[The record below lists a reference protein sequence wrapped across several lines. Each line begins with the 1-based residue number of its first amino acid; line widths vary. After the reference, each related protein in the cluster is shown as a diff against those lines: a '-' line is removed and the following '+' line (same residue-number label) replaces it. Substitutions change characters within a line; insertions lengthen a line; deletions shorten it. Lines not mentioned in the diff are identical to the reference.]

1 MNSARSVLCAVAAAL
16 SVASLVGCAGDDAT
30 TNTADGCVA
39 PGVTADEVEVGMLY
53 PDSGGLASSFSAA
66 RAGIDARFGLA
77 NASGGVHGR
86 QISYVWRDDQANPS
100 TNLTMSRQL
109 VEREGV
115 FAVLETSTATSGGA
129 PYLAEAGVPVVG
141 LAVEEAWSRYRN
153 MFSFSYLFTDGG
165 SVDTFGRFVREHGGT
180 RAVIVRDYAGGS
192 TSVQF
197 ADQLIVS
204 LRAAG
209 VEIPAEQVTEYQP
222 GRASASRIAEWM
234 LNNGVDTLVAA
245 MDTETLAQLVDAAGE
260 AEVPLKVILT
270 GREVSAELLETYG
283 ARLAGVTSYANY
295 LPFQVSSPALGAYR
309 AAVARYAPQLVD
321 PDQTLALT
329 AYVVAD
335 MLVRGLEEAGE
346 CPSRQSFMDGL
357 RAVEDYDAGGL
368 ITRTDFGE
376 DFGRLRECYA
386 FVRVNAEGTGIEV
399 VDPDFCGSRL

>member
-1 MNSARSVLCAVAAAL
+1 MTARLDGAVAVITGAGSGIGRAA
-16 SVASLVGCAGDDAT
+16 AHSLT
-30 TNTADGCVA
+30 
-39 PGVTADEVEVGMLY
+39 
-53 PDSGGLASSFSAA
+53 
-66 RAGIDARFGLA
+66 RFGR
-77 NASGGVHGR
+77 V
-86 QISYVWRDDQANPS
+86 D
-100 TNLTMSRQL
+100 
-109 VEREGV
+109 
-115 FAVLETSTATSGGA
+115 
-129 PYLAEAGVPVVG
+129 VVMNNVG
-141 LAVEEAWSRYRN
+141 ILAVGAVEDIPLEAWQRVIDVNLLGVVRSN
-153 MFSFSYLFTDGG
+153 LVFLPLLLAQG
-165 SVDTFGRFVREHGGT
+165 SGHVVREHGGT

-222 GRASASRIAEWM
+222 GRASASRIAEWI

-245 MDTETLAQLVDAAGE
+245 MDTETLAQLVDAAHE
-260 AEVPLKVILT
+260 AEVPLKVILA
-270 GREVSAELLETYG
+270 GREVSAELLQTYG